1 LEQEN
6 ILVFTDDNGEEIRF
20 EIIERTKLVGKEYLL
35 VCPLDF
41 IEEDDN
47 DDEEYDTALILKE
60 VSRNEYEEAVYEIL
74 EDENEMI
81 LIGNLFKEL
90 NDDIELY

>member
-1 LEQEN
+1 MEQEN
-6 ILVFTDDNGEEIRF
+6 ILIFTDDNGEEARF

-35 VCPLDF
+35 VCPIDF
-41 IEEDDN
+41 IEDENEDD
-47 DDEEYDTALILKE
+47 EYDTALILKE
-60 VSRNEYEEAVYEIL
+60 VMVDGSEEAVYEIL